1 MKVYQVDNKSNGPPK
16 SSLARPKVAAM
27 PIAHVGLGC
36 DLLPNK
42 WLYSRT
48 ILLYALDHINN
59 VFLWDSAV
67 F

>member
-1 MKVYQVDNKSNGPPK
+1 MHHRVHRVWLHIIIACIILWLFIDTCQSNM
-16 SSLARPKVAAM
+16 SN
-27 PIAHVGLGC
+27 I
-36 DLLPNK
+36 LPNQ

-48 ILLYALDHINN
+48 IRLYALDHINN

>member
-1 MKVYQVDNKSNGPPK
+1 MVIRK
-16 SSLARPKVAAM
+16 L
-27 PIAHVGLGC
+27 III
-36 DLLPNK
+36 LPNQ

-48 ILLYALDHINN
+48 IRLYALDQINN